1 MRIAYLG
8 TSPFAVAVL
17 RRLANSPHRPAL
29 VVTPPD
35 KPRGRGR
42 RLASPPAA
50 QAADELGLDL
60 HQTESVNLDST
71 VAAIQAVGADLGVV
85 CAFGQLIQ
93 DPMLSELEMLN
104 VHPSL
109 VPRWRGAAPI
119 ERAIMA
125 GDARSGVS
133 ILRVTAGLD
142 SGPVALQEGV
152 AIGEGEGFGGLSA
165 RLAELAGEVSLRALD
180 LREAGGLEFEEQ
192 DESHA
197 SYARKISPD
206 ERRLDPARSAIELE
220 RTVRALNPHIGAY
233 LELDGGR
240 RLGVR
245 AATAMSA
252 EGPEPGRLAAAGTS
266 LLLGCRQGPLRL
278 DVLQPPG
285 KRPMPADAYL
295 RGHAVPS
302 LAA

>member
-1 MRIAYLG
+1 
-8 TSPFAVAVL
+8 V
-17 RRLANSPHRPAL
+17 
-29 VVTPPD
+29 
-35 KPRGRGR
+35 
-42 RLASPPAA
+42 A

-60 HQTESVNLDST
+60 HQTESVNLDAT
-71 VAAIQAVGADLGVV
+71 VAAVEAAGAELGVV

-93 DPMLSELEMLN
+93 DPLLSKLEMLN
-104 VHPSL
+104 AHPSL
-109 VPRWRGAAPI
+109 VPQWRGAAPI

-125 GDARSGVS
+125 GDQRTGVS
-133 ILRVTAGLD
+133 ILRVTTGLD
-142 SGPVALQEGV
+142 SGPVSLQE
-152 AIGEGEGFGGLSA
+152 AISIGEREDFGGLSA
-165 RLAELAGEVSLRALD
+165 RLAELAGEVCVRALD
-180 LREAGGLEFEEQ
+180 LRETGSLEFEEQ

-206 ERRLDPARSAIELE
+206 DRRIDPARSAIELE

-233 LELDGGR
+233 LELDGGG

-245 AATAMSA
+245 AATAVRA
-252 EGPEPGRLAAAGTS
+252 DGPEPGRLAGAGTS
-266 LLLGCRQGPLRL
+266 LLLGCMQGQLRL

>member
-1 MRIAYLG
+1 
-8 TSPFAVAVL
+8 V
-17 RRLANSPHRPAL
+17 
-29 VVTPPD
+29 
-35 KPRGRGR
+35 
-42 RLASPPAA
+42 A

-71 VAAIQAVGADLGVV
+71 VAAVQAAGAELGVV

-93 DPMLSELEMLN
+93 DPLLLGLEMLN

-125 GDARSGVS
+125 GDARTGVS

-142 SGPVALQEGV
+142 SGPVALQEAV
-152 AIGEGEGFGGLSA
+152 AIGEREDFGGLSA
-165 RLAELAGEVSLRALD
+165 RLAELAGEVTLRALD
-180 LREAGGLEFEEQ
+180 LREAERLEFEEQ

-206 ERRLDPARSAIELE
+206 ERRLDPAQPAIELE

-233 LELDGGR
+233 LELDRGR

-245 AATAMSA
+245 GATALSA
-252 EGPEPGRLAAAGTS
+252 EGSGAGRLAAAGTS
-266 LLLGCRQGPLRL
+266 LLLGCMQGQLRL

-302 LAA
+302 LGA